1 MTLYQHKD
9 GYRYNSDSLFLYEFF
24 SSFVGIKA
32 SESLLDVGCGCGVLG
47 LLAAR
52 DFNCALTSIDILE
65 QNAKLTALN
74 AQKNGIKASVLCAD
88 FFEFYKDYK
97 AGQGAFDKIISNPP
111 FYDFGGVN
119 KNEHLNTSRNGA
131 NFNIES
137 FAKAAKKVLKN
148 GGELVFCYDARL
160 VDKVLFVLLAQGLKP
175 IKLAFL
181 HSKPG
186 KNANLAF
193 IVAKK
198 NSKTPLEIKPPF
210 YACDE
215 SGAHSKWALEVFKKA
230 GVSSENIE
238 IL

>member
-9 GYRYNSDSLFLYEFF
+9 GYRYNSDTLFLYEFF
-24 SSFVGIKA
+24 SSFVRIKA

-52 DFNCALTSIDILE
+52 DFDCALTSIDILE

-74 AQKNGIKASVLCAD
+74 AQKNGIKAQVLCAD
-88 FFEFYKDYK
+88 FFDFKSRD
-97 AGQGAFDKIISNPP
+97 FDKIISNPP

-137 FAKAAKKVLKN
+137 FAGAAKKVLKN
-148 GGELVFCYDARL
+148 GGELAFCYDARL

-181 HSKPG
+181 HSKPN
-186 KNANLAF
+186 KSAKLVF
-193 IVAKK
+193 ILAKK

-210 YACDE
+210 YACDA
-215 SGAHSKWALEVFKKA
+215 SGAHSQWALDVFKKA
-230 GVSSENIE
+230 GVSSENLE
-238 IL
+238 VL

>member
-1 MTLYQHKD
+1 MLLYQHKD

-74 AQKNGIKASVLCAD
+74 AQKNGIKAQVLCAD

-111 FYDFGGVN
+111 FYDFGGKN

-131 NFNIES
+131 NFSIES
-137 FAKAAKKVLKN
+137 FVNTAKKVLKN
-148 GGELVFCYDARL
+148 SGELAFCYDARL
-160 VDKVLFVLLAQGLKP
+160 VDKVLYELIKADLKP

-181 HSKPG
+181 RSKPN
-186 KNANLAF
+186 KSAKLVF
-193 IVAKK
+193 ILAKK
-198 NSKTPLEIKPPF
+198 NSKSALEILPEF
-210 YACDE
+210 CACDE
-215 SGAHSKWALEVFKKA
+215 SGAHSAWALSVFNKA
-230 GVSSENIE
+230 KVISQN
-238 IL
+238 L

>member
-1 MTLYQHKD
+1 M
-9 GYRYNSDSLFLYEFF
+9 
-24 SSFVGIKA
+24 
-32 SESLLDVGCGCGVLG
+32 G
-47 LLAAR
+47 LLLAR
-52 DFNCALTSIDILE
+52 DFNCDLTSIDILE

-74 AQKNGIKASVLCAD
+74 AQKNSIKAQVLCAD
-88 FFEFYKDYK
+88 FFEFFKK
-97 AGQGAFDKIISNPP
+97 VEQGCFDKIISNPP
-111 FYDFGGVN
+111 FYDFGGAN
-119 KNEHLNTSRNGA
+119 KNEHLNTSRNA
-131 NFNIES
+131 AQFSLES

-148 GGELVFCYDARL
+148 GGELIFCYDARL
-160 VDKVLFVLLAQGLKP
+160 VDKAFVALNEAGLKP

-215 SGAHSKWALEVFKKA
+215 SGAHSKWALDVFKKA
-230 GVSSENIE
+230 SVSSENLE

>member
-1 MTLYQHKD
+1 MTLFQLKD

-32 SESLLDVGCGCGVLG
+32 NESLLDVGCGCGVLG

-65 QNAKLTALN
+65 QNAKLTTLN
-74 AQKNGIKASVLCAD
+74 AQKNGIKAQVLCAD
-88 FFEFYKDYK
+88 FFEFFKK
-97 AGQGAFDKIISNPP
+97 VEQGCFDKIISNPP
-111 FYDFGGVN
+111 FYDFGGTN
-119 KNEHLNTSRNGA
+119 KNEHLNTSRNA
-131 NFNIES
+131 ASFSLEN
-137 FAKAAKKVLKN
+137 FAKAAKKLLKN
-148 GGELVFCYDARL
+148 GGELAFCYDARL
-160 VDKVLFVLLAQGLKP
+160 ADKALSLLLAQGLKP
-175 IKLAFL
+175 VKLAFL

-215 SGAHSKWALEVFKKA
+215 DGKHSQWALEVFKKA
-230 GVSSENIE
+230 SVSSENLE
-238 IL
+238 

>member
-1 MTLYQHKD
+1 MTLYQHKN

-47 LLAAR
+47 LLLAR
-52 DFNCALTSIDILE
+52 DFNCDLTSIDILE

-74 AQKNGIKASVLCAD
+74 AQKNGIKVQVLCAD
-88 FFEFYKDYK
+88 FFDFKGRD
-97 AGQGAFDKIISNPP
+97 FDKIISNPP
-111 FYDFGGVN
+111 FYDFGGTN
-119 KNEHLNTSRNGA
+119 KNEHLNTSRNA
-131 NFNIES
+131 ASFSLEN

-148 GGELVFCYDARL
+148 GGELAFCYDARL
-160 VDKVLFVLLAQGLKP
+160 ADKALSLLLAQGLKP
-175 IKLAFL
+175 VKLAFL

-215 SGAHSKWALEVFKKA
+215 DGKHSQWALEVFKKA
-230 GVSSENIE
+230 GVSSENLE
-238 IL
+238 

>member
-74 AQKNGIKASVLCAD
+74 AQKNSIKAQVLCAD
-88 FFEFYKDYK
+88 FFEFFKK
-97 AGQGAFDKIISNPP
+97 VEQGCFDKIISNPP
-111 FYDFGGVN
+111 FYDFGGTN

-131 NFNIES
+131 NFSLES
-137 FAKAAKKVLKN
+137 FAKAAKKLLKN
-148 GGELVFCYDARL
+148 SGELIFCYDARL
-160 VDKVLFVLLAQGLKP
+160 VDKAFVALNEAGLKP
-175 IKLAFL
+175 TKLAFL

-186 KNANLAF
+186 KNASLAF
-193 IVAKK
+193 ITAKK
-198 NSKTPLEIKPPF
+198 NSKTPLEILAPF
-210 YACDE
+210 IACNDNG
-215 SGAHSKWALEVFKKA
+215 SHSNWALSVFDKVEVR
-230 GVSSENIE
+230 SQD
-238 IL
+238 L